1 MLRSAVA
8 VELAGAS
15 HSVET
20 ASSLGSK
27 TLELSVDPRCNLRLL
42 LDFKVYFAAIID
54 LPVIESLPRDYLGP
68 TQQWACSLL
77 PNQKR

>member
-1 MLRSAVA
+1 MEWV
-8 VELAGAS
+8 GGS

-42 LDFKVYFAAIID
+42 LDFKVYFSAIID
-54 LPVIESLPRDYLGP
+54 LPMIEFLPRDYLGP
-68 TQQWACSLL
+68 MHQLACSLL